1 MRFYAER
8 DGEVIELG
16 LGFNENS
23 AYEFILERDNDPE
36 NPWLEGFDLILAS
49 ADETLVF
56 EADCWV
62 PVE

>member
-1 MRFYAER
+1 MILSAER
-8 DGEVIELG
+8 DGEVIVFGDDFDLE
-16 LGFNENS
+16 S
-23 AYEFILERDNDPE
+23 AYEFILERDCDPE